1 MSGILVVCTGNICR
15 SPMAEGFLRAALEA
29 RLGDGA
35 PVVTSAGTEAWE
47 GSGPTAESIRTA
59 AERGVDIEPHVAR
72 KLHGAMLEDA
82 DLIVCMTADHR
93 STIVDAM
100 PDLATKTFTFKGLV
114 RLLEATRPGGS
125 LRARVAVAA
134 EAAARN
140 GSPKRPEDV
149 RDPLGDPIE
158 GYREIAR
165 ELHDLADRLAVA
177 LAEDRA

>member
-35 PVVTSAGTEAWE
+35 PVVTSAGTAAWE
-47 GSGPTAESIRTA
+47 GDGATAESIRTA
-59 AERGVDIEPHVAR
+59 AERGVDIQPHVAR
-72 KLHGAMLEDA
+72 RLHGAMLEDA
-82 DLIVCMTADHR
+82 DLIVCMAADHR
-93 STIVDAM
+93 STIV
-100 PDLATKTFTFKGLV
+100 
-114 RLLEATRPGGS
+114 RPGGP
-125 LRARVAVAA
+125 LRARVAAAA

-140 GSPKRPEDV
+140 GSSKRSEDV

-158 GYREIAR
+158 GYREVAR

-177 LAEDRA
+177 LAEGPT

>member
-15 SPMAEGFLRAALEA
+15 SPMAEGFLRAALQA
-29 RLGDGA
+29 RLGDEA
-35 PVVTSAGTEAWE
+35 PVVASAGTAAWE
-47 GSGPTAESIRTA
+47 GSGATAESIRTA

-82 DLIVCMTADHR
+82 DLIVCMAADHR

-100 PDLATKTFTFKGLV
+100 PDLATKTFTIKGLV
-114 RLLEATRPGGS
+114 RLLEASRPNGS
-125 LRARVAVAA
+125 LRARVAAAA
-134 EAAARN
+134 EAARN
-140 GSPKRPEDV
+140 GSPKRSEDV

-158 GYREIAR
+158 GYREVAR

-177 LAEDRA
+177 LAEDP